1 VVRLARIELA
11 TFGSGGPARSPSASI
26 SKRTYLPSYAYEYW
40 LLLGYLFCPYIPQ
53 RTDLASQLP
62 PYNPQGFI
70 TIFFSFSPVG
80 TECRWEVQNS
90 IPCEISGKSEKRVR
104 SQEAIAFL
112 KAILGY
118 LLPYIIIIDIF
129 VK

>member
-1 VVRLARIELA
+1 MVRLAGFEPA
-11 TFGSGGPARSPSASI
+11 TFGSGDPARAPSASI
-26 SKRTYLPSYAYEYW
+26 CKRTCLPSYAYDYW
-40 LLLGYLFCPYIPQ
+40 LLIGYLFCPYIPQ

-80 TECRWEVQNS
+80 AEFRWEVQDS

-112 KAILGY
+112 KAILRY
-118 LLPYIIIIDIF
+118 LLHYIIIVDILL
-129 VK
+129 K